1 MKDYSMCIDKKIIDN
16 ASLYKEVCDLLIADD
31 FIDQI
36 DCCETCLNI
45 RLNLLTTMMKLY
57 HSILNKGDYIMLRIK
72 PNKLNADTD
81 ITHNAETIPLLDR
94 ELIQMIDKYDDPEE
108 FKQAYLKR
116 TDPNEPNPYA
126 GIVFP
131 YRKDAKRFEETHTT
145 TQT

>member
-16 ASLYKEVCDLLIADD
+16 ASLLINND
-31 FIDQI
+31 
-36 DCCETCLNI
+36 
-45 RLNLLTTMMKLY
+45 
-57 HSILNKGDYIMLRIK
+57 
-72 PNKLNADTD
+72 
-81 ITHNAETIPLLDR
+81 AETIPLLDR
-94 ELIQMIDKYDDPEE
+94 ELIQMIDKYEDPEE

-131 YRKDAKRFEETHTT
+131 YRKVAKRFEETHTT

>member
-36 DCCETCLNI
+36 DCCETYLNI
-45 RLNLLTTMMKLY
+45 RLKT
-57 HSILNKGDYIMLRIK
+57 I
-72 PNKLNADTD
+72 
-81 ITHNAETIPLLDR
+81 ITALINNDAETIPLLDR

-131 YRKDAKRFEETHTT
+131 YRKVAKRFKKL
-145 TQT
+145 TQRRKLK

>member
-16 ASLYKEVCDLLIADD
+16 ASLYKEVCDSLIADD
-31 FIDQI
+31 FINEN
-36 DCCETCLNI
+36 DCCETYLNI
-45 RLNLLTTMMKLY
+45 RLKT
-57 HSILNKGDYIMLRIK
+57 I
-72 PNKLNADTD
+72 
-81 ITHNAETIPLLDR
+81 ITALINNDAETIPLLDR

-131 YRKDAKRFEETHTT
+131 FTNDELLNRKVAKRFEETIQKTHTT